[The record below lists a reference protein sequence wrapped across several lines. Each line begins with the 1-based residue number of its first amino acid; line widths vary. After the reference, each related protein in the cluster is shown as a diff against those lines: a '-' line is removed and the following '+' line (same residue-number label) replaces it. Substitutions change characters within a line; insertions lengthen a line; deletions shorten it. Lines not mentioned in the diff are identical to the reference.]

1 MLHIRLAISLLLT
14 VAFLP
19 RTLEAQ
25 YSRDSGQ
32 YVILSAQYGT
42 EWHHVDVTDRLKE
55 FARRDLIFRMGN
67 RAFGIDPDPGR
78 VKALRI
84 YARGADGREHMFEFR
99 EGSTVDGSQ
108 FRGWGRGDWGREAW
122 SGRWEGG
129 DGGGGDREADD
140 YVILSAQYG
149 TERNH
154 VDVTDRLK
162 QLARQDRTFL
172 MGNDTFGVDPDYG
185 RVKVLRI
192 YARGPDGRERMF
204 EYREG
209 TPVDGSQFRGWGEG
223 DWGRERWSGRWEGGG
238 DQGGDNSGDRR
249 DDNRDYNRG
258 DNRDSGEYVIL
269 SAQYGTDR
277 NHVDV
282 TNRLKELARQDRT
295 FLMGNNTFGV
305 DPDYGRVKALRIYA
319 RGPDGGERMFE
330 YRERSLVDGS
340 QFRGWGRGD
349 WGTARWSGRWEGGN
363 DNRGDNNRGENRD
376 TGEYVILSAHYGTQH
391 RHVDVTDR
399 LKELAR
405 QDRSFVMGNST
416 FGVDPE
422 PGRRKALRIHTR
434 GPDGRERT
442 FEFREGS
449 TVDGSQFRGW
459 GRGDW
464 GNEQRSD
471 RW

>member
-1 MLHIRLAISLLLT
+1 MLHIRLAICLLLT
-14 VAFLP
+14 VAFFP

-25 YSRDSGQ
+25 YSHDSG
-32 YVILSAQYGT
+32 
-42 EWHHVDVTDRLKE
+42 E
-55 FARRDLIFRMGN
+55 
-67 RAFGIDPDPGR
+67 
-78 VKALRI
+78 
-84 YARGADGREHMFEFR
+84 
-99 EGSTVDGSQ
+99 
-108 FRGWGRGDWGREAW
+108 
-122 SGRWEGG
+122 
-129 DGGGGDREADD
+129 

-162 QLARQDRTFL
+162 ELARQDRTFV
-172 MGNDTFGVDPDYG
+172 MGNNTFGVDPDYG
-185 RVKVLRI
+185 QVKVLRI

-204 EYREG
+204 EYTEG
-209 TPVDGSQFRGWGEG
+209 SPVDGSQFRGWGRG
-223 DWGRERWSGRWEGGG
+223 DWGNEGWSGRWDVRGDEGRDNRG
-238 DQGGDNSGDRR
+238 DKR

-295 FLMGNNTFGV
+295 FVMGNNTFGV
-305 DPDYGRVKALRIYA
+305 DPDYGRVKVLRIYA
-319 RGPDGGERMFE
+319 RGPDRGERMFE
-330 YRERSLVDGS
+330 YREGTPVDGS

-349 WGTARWSGRWEGGN
+349 WGNEGWSGRWEGGS
-363 DNRGDNNRGENRD
+363 DNRGDNHADNRDNRGD
-376 TGEYVILSAHYGTQH
+376 DHDAGEYVILSAHYGTQH
-391 RHVDVTDR
+391 RHVDVTGR

-405 QDRSFVMGNST
+405 QDRSFLMGNNT
-416 FGVDPE
+416 FGVDPD

-464 GNEQRSD
+464 GNEQRND